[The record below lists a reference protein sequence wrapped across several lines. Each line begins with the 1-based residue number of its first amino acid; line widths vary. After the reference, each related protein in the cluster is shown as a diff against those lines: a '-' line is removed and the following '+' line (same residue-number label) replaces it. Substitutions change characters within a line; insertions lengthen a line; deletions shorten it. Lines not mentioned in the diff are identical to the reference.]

1 MVSLSQQMEQL
12 QKQQEK
18 ISGIIKS
25 EQERKQKLSDMSSI
39 ERLEALINPIT
50 DSFDF
55 ITQYNQQSRRLEQ
68 NRQYEQQRIKHLTYN
83 DGVSKSL
90 QTPPLNKF
98 DFNPA
103 LASEEI
109 FMTLLNILKR
119 QESRIKDLESLI
131 VLKN

>member
-1 MVSLSQQMEQL
+1 MEQL

-18 ISGIIKS
+18 ISEIIKS

-50 DSFDF
+50 DSLDF

-68 NRQYEQQRIKHLTYN
+68 NRQYERRRIKHLTYN
-83 DGVSKSL
+83 DGASKSL

>member
-1 MVSLSQQMEQL
+1 M
-12 QKQQEK
+12 
-18 ISGIIKS
+18 SGMIKS

>member
-1 MVSLSQQMEQL
+1 MEQL

-18 ISGIIKS
+18 ISEIIKS

-50 DSFDF
+50 DSLDF

-68 NRQYEQQRIKHLTYN
+68 NRQYERRRIKHLTYN
-83 DGVSKSL
+83 DGTSKSL